1 MRSKVNKTVDKTP
14 SLWYTNSVLKRA
26 IKLQKVVHKMYKIVG
41 ENNGKETVMFIMLSY
56 EKAFEICE
64 LLDWEWA
71 DRAGNTW
78 EMRIAKQ

>member
-1 MRSKVNKTVDKTP
+1 
-14 SLWYTNSVLKRA
+14 
-26 IKLQKVVHKMYKIVG
+26 MYKIVG